1 MQITH
6 AQYRTLRHAQ
16 RNRQTVE
23 DTMTIKAPVTAPV
36 TAAPVTAAPVT
47 AAELYAAI
55 DTAGRVITQL
65 LDTSGTYVEPM
76 SRQERKQALLNASEV
91 LCPLY
96 FRSTGLPLE
105 WWRPIDHAAALRR
118 AQNIRA

>member
-23 DTMTIKAPVTAPV
+23 DTMTIKAPV

>member
-23 DTMTIKAPVTAPV
+23 DTMTIK
-36 TAAPVTAAPVT
+36 APVTAAPVT

-105 WWRPIDHAAALRR
+105 WWRTIDHAAALKR